1 MESNPPDARTSSPS
15 AGTSPMDA
23 MGEEARR
30 IGHDL
35 NNCLGIVGGRA
46 ELALMYLESGK
57 VDAARQGVQVI
68 LDQMER
74 MRQLSDEIRN
84 LRHRF

>member
-1 MESNPPDARTSSPS
+1 MDSTEPRPGGAP
-15 AGTSPMDA
+15 AGDVSRADA

-46 ELALMYLESGK
+46 ELVLMYLDSGK
-57 VDAARQGVQVI
+57 TDGARQGVQVI

-74 MRQLSDEIRN
+74 MKGLSDEIRN
-84 LRHRF
+84 LRHRT